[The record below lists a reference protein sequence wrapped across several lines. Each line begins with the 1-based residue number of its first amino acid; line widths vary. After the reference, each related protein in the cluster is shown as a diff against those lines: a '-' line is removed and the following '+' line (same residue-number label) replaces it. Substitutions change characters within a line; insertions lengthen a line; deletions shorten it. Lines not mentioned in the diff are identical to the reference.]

1 MVSSGWL
8 PAISNNR
15 RRPDSVP
22 IKFQTETLP
31 GGVAACILL
40 VGGGGGL
47 AAVTDLSGA
56 VIASGRLV
64 VDSSVKKVQHPTG
77 GVVGQI
83 LVREGDAVKSGD
95 VLVRLD
101 ETVTRANL
109 AIVTKGLDEFEA
121 RLARLEAER
130 DGRDTISFPSS
141 LTSRKDDPAIERAMA
156 GEQSLFEF
164 RQQSRAGQ
172 KAQLEERIAQ
182 LVEESS
188 GLSEQRVAKS
198 HEIELIGTELESIRK
213 LWNQKLVSIDR
224 LTVLERDAVRLDG
237 EHGQLTASI
246 AQAKGRIAE
255 TRLQII
261 QVDQDLRKE
270 VATELR
276 DVQSKISEFVERKVS
291 AEDQLKRINLRS
303 PQDGVVHQLAV
314 HTVGGV
320 ITPGEV
326 IMLIVPVA
334 DDLTVEARVAPQDI
348 DQLKLGQ
355 ETGLKFSA
363 FNQRVTPELNGNVK
377 EIAADLSL
385 DERSGAGFYAVRIG
399 IARAELKKLKGL
411 TLAPGMPVEVFFST
425 GNRTMLS
432 YLVKP
437 LADQIDRAFREE

>member
-1 MVSSGWL
+1 MVAQI
-8 PAISNNR
+8 PTIEKTIR
-15 RRPDSVP
+15 RYL
-22 IKFQTETLP
+22 I
-31 GGVAACILL
+31 GGVAACLFLI
-40 VGGGGGL
+40 GGGGGL
-47 AAVTDLSGA
+47 AAVTELSGA

-95 VLVRLD
+95 ILVRLD

-130 DGRDTISFPSS
+130 DGLEAISFPSS
-141 LTSRKDDPAIERAMA
+141 LMLRQDDPPIARAMA

-164 RQQSRAGQ
+164 RQQARAGQ

-182 LVEESS
+182 LSEESS
-188 GLSEQRVAKS
+188 GLTEQRVAKS
-198 HEIELIGTELESIRK
+198 QEIELIGTELESIRK
-213 LWNQKLVSIDR
+213 LWQEKLVSIDR
-224 LTVLERDAVRLDG
+224 LTALERDAVRLKG

-291 AEDQLKRINLRS
+291 AEDQLKRIDLRS

-320 ITPGEV
+320 VTPGEV
-326 IMLIVPVA
+326 VMLIVPVA
-334 DDLTVEARVAPQDI
+334 DELTVEARVAPQDI
-348 DQLKLGQ
+348 DQLKPGQ
-355 ETGLKFSA
+355 EAGLKFSA
-363 FNQRVTPELNGNVK
+363 FNQRVTPELNGYVS

-385 DERSGAGFYAVRIG
+385 DERSGAGFYTVRIG
-399 IARAELKKLKGL
+399 IARSELKKLKGL